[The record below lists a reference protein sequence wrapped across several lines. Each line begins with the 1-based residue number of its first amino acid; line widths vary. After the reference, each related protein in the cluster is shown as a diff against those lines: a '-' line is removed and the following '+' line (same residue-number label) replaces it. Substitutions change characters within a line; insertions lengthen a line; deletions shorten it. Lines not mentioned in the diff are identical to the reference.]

1 MLSKIINKWVL
12 NRLKLAL
19 TWWNGDLARP
29 PPYSQNLAWPPPYS
43 QNLAWPPPPIKLG
56 QVIATS
62 IHSDRVYG
70 LSLYPTTRM
79 REITNAC
86 FASSPQ
92 IWRISIISG
101 CETLIAVRR
110 AKLLLFQ
117 RIIAWRALFL
127 TWSIFRKANRITPH
141 PRTGQ
146 L

>member
-1 MLSKIINKWVL
+1 MSSKPIEISSNL
-12 NRLKLAL
+12 ME
-19 TWWNGDLARP
+19 TWPGHHP
-29 PPYSQNLAWPPPYS
+29 TVKTWPGHHPRS
-43 QNLAWPPPPIKLG
+43 NLAWPPPPIKLG

-127 TWSIFRKANRITPH
+127 TWSIFRKANRITQH